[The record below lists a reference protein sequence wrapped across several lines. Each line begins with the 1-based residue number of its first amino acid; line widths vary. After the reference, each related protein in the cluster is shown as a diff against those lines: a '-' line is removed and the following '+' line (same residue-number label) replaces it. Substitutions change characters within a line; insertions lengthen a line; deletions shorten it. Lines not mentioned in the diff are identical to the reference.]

1 MFSIRVR
8 WLLALLLA
16 SAVLVAACGSDDSSD
31 ADDATGSEQVDDSSA
46 ESTVPADA
54 SAEVL
59 RIMVSNDDGVT
70 APGLDALVNALIE
83 LPDTEVEVVAPLEN
97 QSGTGSNTSRTT
109 LEALDAETASGV
121 PALAVPGFP
130 ADTVVWAIDDEGLDE
145 LPHVVIVGINKGQ
158 NIGEFSTISGTVG
171 AAKAAAQRGVPAL
184 AASQGGLIEDG
195 DYPSGVSY
203 VLGWLG
209 EQRAD
214 LLDGSAAVEVTS
226 LNIPT
231 CTTGEI
237 RGLLVLPTAESNA
250 DREVLESNCESTLEN
265 PVDDVEGFVNGFVTQ
280 SVIPHN

>member
-54 SAEVL
+54 SADVL

-109 LEALDAETASGV
+109 LEALDAETAS
-121 PALAVPGFP
+121 
-130 ADTVVWAIDDEGLDE
+130 
-145 LPHVVIVGINKGQ
+145 
-158 NIGEFSTISGTVG
+158 
-171 AAKAAAQRGVPAL
+171 GVPAL